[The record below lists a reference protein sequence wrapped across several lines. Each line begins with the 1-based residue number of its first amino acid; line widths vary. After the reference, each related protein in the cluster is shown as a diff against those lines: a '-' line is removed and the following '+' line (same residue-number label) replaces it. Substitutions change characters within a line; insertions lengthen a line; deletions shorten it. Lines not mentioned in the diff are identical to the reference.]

1 MNSSRKN
8 LTKTNKNQLKTSM
21 NLATPKNKKLKNAQK
36 IDYQTDVKKK
46 EELKIKRRKEKL
58 EEDKVK
64 EREMWNCLNEF
75 NSKFKKINELKKV
88 SKKMFSTV
96 L

>member
-1 MNSSRKN
+1 
-8 LTKTNKNQLKTSM
+8 M

-36 IDYQTDVKKK
+36 NDQQTNAKEK

-64 EREMWNCLNEF
+64 EGEMWNRLNEL
-75 NSKFKKINELKKV
+75 NSKFKKINESKKE
-88 SKKMFSTV
+88 SKKMSSTV